1 MLNLFYAKK
10 ETDPKGHSDFS
21 RVTQPAGCKARMGNW
36 AKLGDG
42 YVFFFILDS
51 TVLGEGKVGYR
62 SQEGKG
68 WLGGLGKTIA
78 GKEAEV

>member
-1 MLNLFYAKK
+1 
-10 ETDPKGHSDFS
+10 
-21 RVTQPAGCKARMGNW
+21 MGNW